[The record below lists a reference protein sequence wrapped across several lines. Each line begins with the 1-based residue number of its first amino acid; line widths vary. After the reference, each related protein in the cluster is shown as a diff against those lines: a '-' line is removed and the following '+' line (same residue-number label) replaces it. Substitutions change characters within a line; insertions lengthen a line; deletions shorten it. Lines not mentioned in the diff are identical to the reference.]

1 MVVELSSVGRSHR
14 AFWLCTLVALILTIA
29 VGYGLWQHSATQ
41 PLPLVHERLQP
52 WLTGLRLLQ
61 WLAIAAVACGWRSG
75 VRWLMARGRLSKRKV
90 LELTAARPRILL
102 WLIVLQLALGGDWL
116 LTLFGHFSGDTL

>member
-1 MVVELSSVGRSHR
+1 MIV
-14 AFWLCTLVALILTIA
+14 TIA

-61 WLAIAAVACGWRSG
+61 WLAIAAAACGWRFG
-75 VRWLMARGRLSKRKV
+75 VGWLVARGRLSKREAA
-90 LELTAARPRILL
+90 ELMPARPRILL
-102 WLIVLQLALGGDWL
+102 LLIVLQLALGSDWL
-116 LTLFGHFSGDTL
+116 ITLYGHFSGDTL